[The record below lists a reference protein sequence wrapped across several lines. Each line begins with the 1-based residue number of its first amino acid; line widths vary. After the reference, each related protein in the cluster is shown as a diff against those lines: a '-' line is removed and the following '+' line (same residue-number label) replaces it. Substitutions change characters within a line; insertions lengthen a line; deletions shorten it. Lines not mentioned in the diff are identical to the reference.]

1 MPSSRPFV
9 RVDGCHLKTPFGGQ
23 LLVVVDRDDN
33 DQYFPLAWPVV
44 VESEAKDVT
53 LEMVFN
59 HG

>member
-1 MPSSRPFV
+1 M
-9 RVDGCHLKTPFGGQ
+9 DGCHLKTPYGGQ